1 MPRIAVVVP
10 LTIRGA
16 SRQVQAIV
24 DRFTTSALHLLAT
37 AGAAPW
43 VVDTSAQTRP
53 PAEHVAAADGVL
65 LLGGGDMD
73 PSLYGIE
80 GHVPDL
86 YGVDRE
92 GDLHALDV
100 VQASSRSETPLL
112 GICRGSQ
119 VLNVALG
126 GTLTPHLEDTGM
138 HRDSI
143 DGSFVDE
150 KVHVERRTWV
160 GGVLDADSATV
171 RSGHHQAIDR
181 VGELLRPVARALDGT
196 VEGVEHVDWWAN
208 GVQWHPEDPDGD
220 LRTGYRLFAS
230 FVETADER
238 REIER

>member
-1 MPRIAVVVP
+1 MVVP

-24 DRFTTSALHLLAT
+24 DRFTTSALHLLAA
-37 AGAAPW
+37 AGAQPW
-43 VVDTSAQTRP
+43 VVDTSAPVRP
-53 PAEHVAAADGVL
+53 PAEHVATADGVL

-100 VQASSRSETPLL
+100 VRASSRSQTPLL

-126 GTLTPHLEDTGM
+126 GTLVPHLEDTGM

-160 GGVLDADSATV
+160 GGVLDADPATV

-181 VGELLRPVARALDGT
+181 VGERLRPVARALDGT
-196 VEGVEHVDWWAN
+196 VEGIEHADWWAN
-208 GVQWHPEDPDGD
+208 GVQWHPEDPEGD

-230 FVETADER
+230 FVEATKKGGDIR
-238 REIER
+238 R